1 MLIPLLLALLTPRL
15 PATFV
20 PPPIL
25 MYHRVDVDQ
34 PRDAVGRSLT
44 VSPGQFAEQLAYLQA
59 HGLRAISM
67 AGLYHRLVLGEPT
80 DHVVVM
86 TFDDGYADQYQYAVP
101 MLRRC
106 GGSAT
111 FYIVTGMMGHRRHL
125 TWDDLRVMNGEGMDI
140 AAHGVYHDDLSLM
153 STEQQAFQ
161 IEESIRELQDHLHV
175 SLRSYAFPSGR
186 FNRATLALL
195 QAQDVPLAVTT
206 DPRYVIRPASGL
218 ELTRLR
224 VKSNWT
230 LAQFAGA
237 LEGARIHSGAVL
249 GSWTLACE
257 HLDNSNSF
265 IGHAHSL
272 HRTTGRAPGGTP
284 NPCAGLR

>member
-1 MLIPLLLALLTPRL
+1 MLLLLVLALLTTRL
-15 PATFV
+15 PVTFV

-34 PRDAVGRSLT
+34 PGDAVGRSLT
-44 VSPGQFAEQLAYLQA
+44 VTPEQFAEQLAYLQA

-67 AGLYHRLVLGEPT
+67 AGLYHRLVLGQPT

-86 TFDDGYADQYQYAVP
+86 TFDDGYSDQYQYAVP

-111 FYIVTGMMGHRRHL
+111 FYIVTGMLGHRRHL
-125 TWDDLRVMNGEGMDI
+125 TWDDLRAMTGEGMDI
-140 AAHGVYHDDLSLM
+140 GAHGVYHDDLSLM
-153 STEQQAFQ
+153 PASQQAYQ
-161 IEESIRELQDHLHV
+161 IGESIHELQDRLHL
-175 SLRSYAFPSGR
+175 SLRSYAYPSGR
-186 FNRATLALL
+186 FNLVTLALL
-195 QAQDVPLAVTT
+195 RAQDVPLAVTT
-206 DPRYVIRPASGL
+206 DRRYVIGAATGL

-237 LEGARIHSGAVL
+237 LEAARFNSGAVL
-249 GSWTLACE
+249 GRQSQPDARL
-257 HLDNSNSF
+257 
-265 IGHAHSL
+265 
-272 HRTTGRAPGGTP
+272 GTI
-284 NPCAGLR
+284 R